1 MLDASARPPGPRLEL
16 KGRAAFFL
24 PLHLQQLFKII
35 IIKKKNT
42 LKGEQILLALES
54 KVVVTVAGR
63 DNCCK
68 RDALY
73 AAYALGGIPKN
84 LKVMKVFHLH

>member
-1 MLDASARPPGPRLEL
+1 M
-16 KGRAAFFL
+16 
-24 PLHLQQLFKII
+24 
-35 IIKKKNT
+35 
-42 LKGEQILLALES
+42 LALES
-54 KVVVTVAGR
+54 KVVVAVAGR

-73 AAYALGGIPKN
+73 ATYALGGIPKN